1 MAEAGVIREFLVSL
15 GWSVDRAGEQRFE
28 QALKGAQ
35 TAALAVV
42 GSLTGIVA
50 SVAKVAQ
57 SYEQL
62 YYSSQRAQS
71 SAQGMQAFAYAVG
84 QMGGSAEAARGSLQ
98 AMGNFLRSNPGG
110 ESFIARL
117 GVQTRDAHGELRDT
131 ADVMQDLAKQFQT
144 EPYYQAKAQAGVLG
158 IDENT
163 LQAMRR
169 GLGQFGSEYRDIYRR
184 AGVDQNQAARSS
196 ATFMQQLRSLGL
208 VFQALR
214 DKVAISLERGVGGDI
229 VRFRK
234 LMLEN
239 FDRITDIIVRATRF
253 VLALGDALA
262 QLFGRGVGILSDLW
276 DHFNNLDQSTR
287 TWIVTIGALG
297 VAWRLLNRGFLATPL
312 GRLLAIG
319 GAIIALYDDY
329 KTWKAGGTSL
339 IDWAQWKPGIDAAM
353 DALHQIGVLFDDM
366 WPRAQ
371 RWLTPLV
378 TFLRNELRT
387 TFLQTIHLIGG
398 VAKAL
403 DDLLHRRWSAAWND
417 VKETRAALHKDA
429 EDEGPGLRR
438 MLGDYGGM
446 VGLPQRAENGLAYL
460 LGQGFDR
467 THALAILGNLQQESG
482 LSTSARNGTHAGL
495 AQWDEPRQ
503 KAILEGTGIDVT
515 KAGYIDQLK
524 ALVWEIRQGG
534 EKGAGKRFMET
545 SGLEAATGFFA
556 KNIERSGENPGDL
569 GFDRRIAYARAMDS
583 RYVVTGGSDGKPISV
598 TANIPPGQNVAPPAN
613 QSTGQPVTVTQINH
627 ITVNGSHNPEQTGQ
641 SILRVQNQA
650 SANLVRN
657 AKTRLM

>member
-117 GVQTRDAHGELRDT
+117 GVQTRDTHGELRDT
-131 ADVMQDLAKQFQT
+131 ADVMQDLAKQFQA

-169 GLGQFGSEYRDIYRR
+169 GLGQFGNEYRDIYRR

-234 LMLEN
+234 LMLDN

-387 TFLQTIHLIGG
+387 TFLQTVHLIGG
-398 VAKAL
+398 VARAL
-403 DDLLHRRWSAAWND
+403 DDLLHRRFAAAWKD
-417 VKETRAALHKDA
+417 VKETRAALHEDA
-429 EDEGPGLRR
+429 EDEAPGLQKMVRTYGS
-438 MLGDYGGM
+438 MVADKLGMPRGIRNNNPGNLVF
-446 VGLPQRAENGLAYL
+446 VGQKDAHLEAGTADPRFAEFATPQAGLNAMADQLRLYMSRDHINTVKGIISKWAPSSDNNDTASYITSVANAMHVSATQALDPDNAGQLSELMHAITKRENGYDPYKDKEY
-460 LGQGFDR
+460 QF
-467 THALAILGNLQQESG
+467 ALSRMDHVQPRVDERPKAPET
-482 LSTSARNGTHAGL
+482 TSIA
-495 AQWDEPRQ
+495 
-503 KAILEGTGIDVT
+503 
-515 KAGYIDQLK
+515 
-524 ALVWEIRQGG
+524 
-534 EKGAGKRFMET
+534 
-545 SGLEAATGFFA
+545 SA
-556 KNIERSGENPGDL
+556 K
-569 GFDRRIAYARAMDS
+569 
-583 RYVVTGGSDGKPISV
+583 
-598 TANIPPGQNVAPPAN
+598 
-613 QSTGQPVTVTQINH
+613 PVTVTQTNH

-641 SILRVQNQA
+641 SILRAQNQA